1 MQAVQWLNERGRDM
15 SIFDKL
21 SSGSNLETNNV
32 GTSNFRSYENRKE
45 IFTFNKLPESLIEL
59 QALPESTLDSP
70 FKTAALTVL
79 ALCVYGADKSIGIEM
94 LNFLRG
100 PRPLSPFEIS
110 FLDDRFRDGNWYVPF
125 SYFKG
130 AIPENDYTPNEP
142 FTLEI
147 ESTST
152 SAVNDGYMKL
162 ILKSGGADN
171 PRNLTLRMK
180 GDGRWFLWEQFL
192 MVGIKTPKSRDPWV

>member
-1 MQAVQWLNERGRDM
+1 M

-21 SSGSNLETNNV
+21 RSGSNVEANKV
-32 GTSNFRSYENRKE
+32 GTSNLSSFENRKE
-45 IFTFNKLPESLIEL
+45 IFAFNKLPESLIEL

-147 ESTST
+147 ESNST

-192 MVGIKTPKSRDPWV
+192 MVGIKTPKSRDPWA

>member
-1 MQAVQWLNERGRDM
+1 M

-21 SSGSNLETNNV
+21 RSASDIETNKVLGSNI
-32 GTSNFRSYENRKE
+32 SSFENRIE
-45 IFTFNKLPESLIEL
+45 TFTFAKLPESISEL
-59 QALPESTLDSP
+59 QALSESTLDSP

-79 ALCVYGADKSIGIEM
+79 ALCVYGADKSIGVEM

-100 PRPLSPFEIS
+100 PRPLSPHEIS

-130 AIPENDYTPNEP
+130 ATPENDYTPSTP
-142 FTLEI
+142 YTLEI
-147 ESTST
+147 ESNST
-152 SAVNDGYMKL
+152 SAVNEGYMKL

-171 PRNLTLRMK
+171 SRNLTLRMK

-192 MVGIKTPKSRDPWV
+192 MIGIRMPKSQDPWA